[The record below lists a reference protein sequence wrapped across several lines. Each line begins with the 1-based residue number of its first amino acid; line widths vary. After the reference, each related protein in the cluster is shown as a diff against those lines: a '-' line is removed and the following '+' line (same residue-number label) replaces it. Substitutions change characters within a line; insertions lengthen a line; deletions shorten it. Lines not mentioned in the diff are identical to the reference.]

1 MHPQSHTSPVTRD
14 SKQAKLKLTGPVL
27 SPQRSNNGVLQ
38 VTLTAKRSMQK
49 HKEMMR
55 VIEVSTPKENGR
67 EVEGGGSGVLQFTST
82 NSITQLAEAQENDE
96 GGRIEHTP
104 GKWEGGGG
112 RGSSV
117 LLQVTLTA

>member
-27 SPQRSNNGVLQ
+27 SPGRSNNGVLQ

-67 EVEGGGSGVLQFTST
+67 VGEVVYYRLHKQHNTTCRST
-82 NSITQLAEAQENDE
+82 RNYDE
-96 GGRIEHTP
+96 GDGGEQSP

-112 RGSSV
+112 RGK
-117 LLQVTLTA
+117 

>member
-1 MHPQSHTSPVTRD
+1 MHPQSHTSPATRD

-27 SPQRSNNGVLQ
+27 SPGRSNNGVLQ

-67 EVEGGGSGVLQFTST
+67 EVEGGGSGVLTGYT
-82 NSITQLAEAQENDE
+82 NSITQLAEAQGNDE
-96 GGRIEHTP
+96 GDRGEQSP

-112 RGSSV
+112 RGK
-117 LLQVTLTA
+117 

>member
-14 SKQAKLKLTGPVL
+14 PKQAKLKLTGPVL
-27 SPQRSNNGVLQ
+27 SPGRSNNGVLQ

-67 EVEGGGSGVLQFTST
+67 EVEGGGSGVLQ
-82 NSITQLAEAQENDE
+82 
-96 GGRIEHTP
+96 
-104 GKWEGGGG
+104 
-112 RGSSV
+112 
-117 LLQVTLTA
+117 VTLTA